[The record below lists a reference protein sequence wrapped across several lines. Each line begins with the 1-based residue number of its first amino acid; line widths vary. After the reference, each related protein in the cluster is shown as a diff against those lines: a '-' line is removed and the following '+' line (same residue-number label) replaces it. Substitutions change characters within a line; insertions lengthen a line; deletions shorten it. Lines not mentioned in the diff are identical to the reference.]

1 MNYALNL
8 TSDTFNQF
16 KHDFDSI
23 IQGTIQTMEQKGSLD
38 ATIAVTFN
46 ISFSEDSAPDPK
58 ISAYAARRD
67 IIIPKI
73 SHKIKSVIKVE
84 DSRSGYVGGAKFEL
98 IWDKAEQCYFI
109 RRISDCEPN
118 LFNYQNAAADAE
130 GDVYD
135 PDEIEVTNTI
145 EIDDEEGE

>member
-46 ISFSEDSAPDPK
+46 ICSGA
-58 ISAYAARRD
+58 IS
-67 IIIPKI
+67 PFM
-73 SHKIKSVIKVE
+73 
-84 DSRSGYVGGAKFEL
+84 SRPRAS
-98 IWDKAEQCYFI
+98 
-109 RRISDCEPN
+109 R
-118 LFNYQNAAADAE
+118 
-130 GDVYD
+130 
-135 PDEIEVTNTI
+135 
-145 EIDDEEGE
+145 